1 MRYNNLPEQCKTCQ
15 NLKVWA
21 LDMGG
26 NHGVACKKGSWNFKK
41 HPLIRNTKTVADA
54 FAEWEKEA
62 AERFYSVT
70 KPQTEQKL
78 ATLQTSINMVN
89 DSIDRVQSAIHR
101 LRLSK

>member
-41 HPLIRNTKTVADA
+41 TDCEEYE
-54 FAEWEKEA
+54 AEED
-62 AERFYSVT
+62 
-70 KPQTEQKL
+70 
-78 ATLQTSINMVN
+78 NG
-89 DSIDRVQSAIHR
+89 
-101 LRLSK
+101 